1 MSTSV
6 GIAYADY
13 VPRLIEHYPEAVDHV
28 EIPFE
33 HLLRAPQAL
42 DLKAEIPI
50 ILHCAS
56 LSLAGDVPIPPQRA
70 EDLLRWVGESGTP
83 WVGEHLA
90 YLRADGSHLNV
101 AGHTGVPFGDD
112 LDIGYTVSPQY
123 SENILERVVRQ
134 TRYWEEFLGVPL
146 LLENGPSY
154 FTMPGSTMSQS
165 SFIAAL
171 CARRPE
177 TRLLLDLAHLSV
189 TCANMQLDPF
199 MELEKLPLEHVVEI
213 HISGIHHEEGL
224 CWDDHGKRV
233 PDSVFDLLDQALL
246 RATPRAITLEYNW
259 DSSIA
264 LRTIA
269 EDLDHIRMASKAVAA

>member
-1 MSTSV
+1 MSTSI

-13 VPRLIEHYPEAVDHV
+13 VPRLMKHYPGAVDHV

-33 HLLRAPQAL
+33 QLLRAPQAL

-56 LSLAGDVPIPPQRA
+56 LSLAGDVPIPHQRA
-70 EDLLRWVGESGTP
+70 GELLRWVRESGTP

-90 YLRADGSHLNV
+90 YLRADGSHLDL
-101 AGHTGVPFGDD
+101 AGHTGVPFGED

-123 SENILERVVRQ
+123 SENILDRVMHQ

-165 SFIAAL
+165 SFIAAM
-171 CARRPE
+171 CARRPA

-189 TCANMQLDPF
+189 TCANMQLEPYA
-199 MELEKLPLEHVVEI
+199 ELEKLPLEHIVEI
-213 HISGIHHEEGL
+213 HVSGISHEAGL

-233 PDSVFDLLDQALL
+233 PDSVFDLLDHVLL
-246 RATPRAITLEYNW
+246 RASPRAITLEYNW
-259 DSSIA
+259 DSGIP
-264 LRTIA
+264 LQIIA
-269 EDLDHIRMASKAVAA
+269 EDLDRIRTASMAVAA

>member
-1 MSTSV
+1 MSTSI

-13 VPRLIEHYPEAVDHV
+13 VPRLIAQYRGAVDHV

-33 HLLRAPQAL
+33 QLLRAPQAL
-42 DLKAEIPI
+42 DLQRSVPV

-56 LSLAGDVPIPPQRA
+56 LSLAGDVPIPAPRA
-70 EDLLRWVGESGTP
+70 EALRRWVGESGTP

-90 YLRADGSHLNV
+90 YLRADGTHLHL

-112 LDIGYTVSPQY
+112 LDIGYTVSPQF
-123 SENILERVVRQ
+123 SEAVLERVACQ
-134 TRYWEEFLGVPL
+134 TAYWEEFLGVPL

-154 FTMPGSTMSQS
+154 FSMPGSTMSQS

-171 CARRPE
+171 CARRPA

-189 TCANMQLDPF
+189 TCANMQLDPHA
-199 MELEKLPLEHVVEI
+199 ELAKLPLESVVEI
-213 HISGIHHEEGL
+213 HVSGISDEAGL
-224 CWDDHGKRV
+224 CWDDHAKRV
-233 PDSVFDLLDQALL
+233 PQSVFDLLDHALL

-259 DSSIA
+259 DSSMPFGAIA
-264 LRTIA
+264 ADLARIRTA
-269 EDLDHIRMASKAVAA
+269 CMAVAA